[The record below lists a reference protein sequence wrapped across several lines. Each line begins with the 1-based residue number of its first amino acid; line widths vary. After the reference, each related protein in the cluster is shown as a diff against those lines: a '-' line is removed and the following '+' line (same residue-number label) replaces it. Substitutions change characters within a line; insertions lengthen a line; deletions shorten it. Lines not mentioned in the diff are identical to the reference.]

1 MRVIVF
7 GPTGGTGRL
16 LLEKALEVGHYVTAF
31 ARDRSAIVARP
42 RLDVIAGSVLDAAAV
57 EAAMPGHDAVLSAL
71 GGRPWRLAPTCG
83 PAIRNIT
90 AAMRKYGP
98 RRVVV
103 ISTLGAGDTRADIG
117 WIARNVLFRF
127 LLRTEVAD
135 KEAMESHLS
144 TTNLDWTV
152 VRVGMLTDEPARGT
166 FRTAD
171 DHSIR
176 EMGKIARAD
185 VAAFMISQL
194 GSDAWLRRRPVVV
207 N

>member
-16 LLEKALEVGHYVTAF
+16 LLEKALEAGHSVTAF
-31 ARDRSAIVARP
+31 ARDRSAVVSRP
-42 RLDVIAGSVLDAAAV
+42 GINVVAGSVLDAAAV
-57 EAAMPGHDAVLSAL
+57 EAVMPGHDAVLSAL
-71 GGRPWRLAPTCG
+71 GGRPWRLAPICG

-90 AAMRKYGP
+90 AAMTKHGP
-98 RRVVV
+98 RRIVV

-127 LLRTEVAD
+127 VLRTEVAD
-135 KEAMESHLS
+135 KEAMERHLS

-152 VRVGMLTDEPARGT
+152 VRVGILTDESARGT

-171 DHSIR
+171 NHTIR
-176 EMGKIARAD
+176 GMGKIARAD
-185 VAAFMISQL
+185 VAAFIVSQL
-194 GSDAWLRRRPVVV
+194 VSDAWLRRRPVVV